1 MTMNTKR
8 KREWFDDDALWQ
20 LLMPMMFSKERCGD
34 ATEALPKALKLVQPT
49 GKDVLDLCC
58 GPGRWAIPFA
68 RDRFRV
74 TGVDRTKRFLDRAR
88 ADAKR
93 AGVRIEWVRQDMRDF
108 VRPAAF
114 DLADDLLRPGIAR
127 PSGASRIRRRAAL
140 RLLRRNGLRPE
151 RPALDRGGTEAG
163 VNALPSGG
171 CVVDHFN
178 SSGLGDGATPP
189 MVAFWASTDNL
200 NQCISYSRDRGR
212 TWTKYPK
219 KPVLVHPY
227 RDPKV
232 FGSRCGRQGRVLA
245 RSLGPRKRHDAN
257 RGWRPA
263 TTRGTGCG
271 PTPGGPLFRQPVAA
285 WPGLCGHG
293 LRPATRRQRAGRPQ
307 GRIVRLAVGDRR
319 PPLAGWPSRS
329 DHPWQTATPQNRP
342 DMNGCWVPCGALI
355 GPGAGNPPRLSFSPP
370 TCRIPGRSPRM
381 ISSPSG
387 ERPGGSSLG

>member
-1 MTMNTKR
+1 
-8 KREWFDDDALWQ
+8 
-20 LLMPMMFSKERCGD
+20 MPLMFSKERCGD
-34 ATEALPKALKLVQPT
+34 AAEALRKALKLVQPT

-68 RDRFRV
+68 RDGFRV

-171 CVVDHFN
+171 APNLLAGPVRDAGPVRSQKARATC
-178 SSGLGDGATPP
+178 GDGATPP

-200 NQCISYSRDRGR
+200 NQCISHSRDRGR

-219 KPVLVHPY
+219 NPVLVHPY

-232 FGSRCGRQGRVLA
+232 FWYEPGKKWVMILYGPSDEPLPRTVAYRFNGESNDAHDLGRVD
-245 RSLGPRKRHDAN
+245 LGKWQACVLRVFGDGKVIATDQAGR
-257 RGWRPA
+257 RGE
-263 TTRGTGCG
+263 
-271 PTPGGPLFRQPVAA
+271 LF
-285 WPGLCGHG
+285 G
-293 LRPATRRQRAGRPQ
+293 LRLVIDVPRSRADQVVVTRISDLRT
-307 GRIVRLAVGDRR
+307 
-319 PPLAGWPSRS
+319 RS
-329 DHPWQTATPQNRP
+329 SHWSAAQTR
-342 DMNGCWVPCGALI
+342 WL
-355 GPGAGNPPRLSFSPP
+355 
-370 TCRIPGRSPRM
+370 
-381 ISSPSG
+381 
-387 ERPGGSSLG
+387 